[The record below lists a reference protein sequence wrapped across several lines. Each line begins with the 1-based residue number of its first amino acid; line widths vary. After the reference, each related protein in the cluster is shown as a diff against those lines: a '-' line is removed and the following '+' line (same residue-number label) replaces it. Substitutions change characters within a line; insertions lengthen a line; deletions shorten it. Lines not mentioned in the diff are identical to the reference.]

1 MNNLHPHQYAVPQPN
16 PPPYDD
22 VELTDYETATLL
34 NEAPA
39 QTNPNIVYYNPTVA
53 TNAQIVIPAVVS
65 NPNYATPVVING
77 PVIIQAAS
85 PSVQI
90 PVQSVPACRG
100 GYSRRCHSN
109 LSPQEYRIY
118 RSAAFLKF
126 HLFILLIL
134 AVALNF
140 FVYGLYTWLIIAAHI
155 VMIICGIFGAR
166 RKSVPSLFLL
176 VIWLIFTL
184 VISSLI
190 LSGHIC
196 NFNGGTVITVF
207 LGLNIFF
214 MFIGICN
221 SLSLIARIKCSRA
234 CGGTQQVLVN

>member
-39 QTNPNIVYYNPTVA
+39 QTNPNIVYYNPSVA
-53 TNAQIVIPAVVS
+53 TNAHIVMPAVVS
-65 NPNYATPVVING
+65 NPNYAIPVVING
-77 PVIIQAAS
+77 PVVIQAA

-100 GYSRRCHSN
+100 GYYRRCHSN

-126 HLFILLIL
+126 HLFILLVL
-134 AVALNF
+134 AVILNF
-140 FVYGLYTWLIIAAHI
+140 FVFGLYSRLILVADI
-155 VMIICGIFGAR
+155 VMLICGIIGAR

-184 VISSLI
+184 VISSLA
-190 LSGHIC
+190 LSGYFY
-196 NFNGGTVITVF
+196 NFSGNAVTVF

-214 MFIGICN
+214 MVVGICN
-221 SLSLIARIKCSRA
+221 SLSLIVRIRCSRS
-234 CGGTQQVLVN
+234 CGAAQPVLVN

>member
-39 QTNPNIVYYNPTVA
+39 QTNPNIVYYNPSVA
-53 TNAQIVIPAVVS
+53 TNAQIVMPAVVS
-65 NPNYATPVVING
+65 NPNYAIPVVING
-77 PVIIQAAS
+77 PVVIQAA

-100 GYSRRCHSN
+100 GYYRRCHSN

-126 HLFILLIL
+126 HLFILLVL
-134 AVALNF
+134 AVILNF
-140 FVYGLYTWLIIAAHI
+140 FVFGLYSRLILVADI
-155 VMIICGIFGAR
+155 VMLICGIIGAR

-184 VISSLI
+184 VMSSLT
-190 LSGHIC
+190 LSGYFYSFSG
-196 NFNGGTVITVF
+196 NAITVF

-214 MFIGICN
+214 MIVGICN
-221 SLSLIARIKCSRA
+221 SLSLIVRIRCSRS
-234 CGGTQQVLVN
+234 CGAVQPVLVN

>member
-39 QTNPNIVYYNPTVA
+39 QTNPNIVYYNPSVA
-53 TNAQIVIPAVVS
+53 TNAQIVMPAVVS
-65 NPNYATPVVING
+65 NPNYAIPVVING
-77 PVIIQAAS
+77 PVVIQAA

-100 GYSRRCHSN
+100 GYYRRCHSN

-126 HLFILLIL
+126 HLFILLVL
-134 AVALNF
+134 AVILNF
-140 FVYGLYTWLIIAAHI
+140 FVFGLYSRLILVADI
-155 VMIICGIFGAR
+155 VMLICGIIGAR

-184 VISSLI
+184 VVSSLA
-190 LSGHIC
+190 LSGYFY
-196 NFNGGTVITVF
+196 NFSGNAVTVF

-214 MFIGICN
+214 MVVGICN
-221 SLSLIARIKCSRA
+221 SLSLIVRIRCSRS
-234 CGGTQQVLVN
+234 CGAAQPVLVN

>member
-39 QTNPNIVYYNPTVA
+39 QTNPNIVYYNPSVA
-53 TNAQIVIPAVVS
+53 TNAQIVMPAVVS
-65 NPNYATPVVING
+65 NPNYAIPVVING
-77 PVIIQAAS
+77 PVVIQAA

-100 GYSRRCHSN
+100 GYYRRCHSN

-126 HLFILLIL
+126 HLFILLVL
-134 AVALNF
+134 AVILNF
-140 FVYGLYTWLIIAAHI
+140 FVFGLYSRLILVADI
-155 VMIICGIFGAR
+155 VMLICGIIGAR

-184 VISSLI
+184 VISSLA
-190 LSGHIC
+190 LSGHFY
-196 NFNGGTVITVF
+196 NFSGNAVTVF

-214 MFIGICN
+214 MVVGICN
-221 SLSLIARIKCSRA
+221 SLSLIVRIRCSRS
-234 CGGTQQVLVN
+234 CGAAQPVLVN

>member
-1 MNNLHPHQYAVPQPN
+1 MNNLHPHQYAVPQLN

-34 NEAPA
+34 NESPA
-39 QTNPNIVYYNPTVA
+39 HSNPNIVYYNPTVA
-53 TNAQIVIPAVVS
+53 TNAQIIVPQTAVS
-65 NPNYATPVVING
+65 NPNYATPIVING
-77 PVIIQAAS
+77 PIVIQAAA

-100 GYSRRCHSN
+100 GYSRCHSN

-126 HLFILLIL
+126 HLFIILVL

-140 FVYGLYTWLIIAAHI
+140 FVYGLFTRLILVAHI
-155 VMIICGIFGAR
+155 VMLICGIIGAR
-166 RKSVPSLFLL
+166 RKSVPSLSLL
-176 VIWLIFTL
+176 IIWLIFTL
-184 VISSLI
+184 IVSSLS
-190 LSGHIC
+190 LSGVIC
-196 NFNGGTVITVF
+196 SFNGSNVITVF

-214 MFIGICN
+214 MFVGICN
-221 SLSLIARIKCSRA
+221 SLSLIVRIRCSRA
-234 CGGTQQVLVN
+234 CGAQPVLVN